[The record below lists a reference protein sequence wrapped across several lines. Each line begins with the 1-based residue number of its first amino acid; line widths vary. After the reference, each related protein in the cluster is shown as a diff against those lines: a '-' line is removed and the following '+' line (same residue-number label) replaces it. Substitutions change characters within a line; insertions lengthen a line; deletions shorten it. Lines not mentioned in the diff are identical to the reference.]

1 MRDTDVNLYR
11 EPRLREEFGPFLG
24 APGPDGT
31 VITTQDIVGETY
43 RRVLAETTAIVAH
56 QWRNEIAHSFL
67 KGFLLYGGV
76 GMGKT
81 TMGRRLAYELSR
93 IFGGNAVV
101 AHEHERRSDQRD
113 LLGPVS
119 NSAHLHHHG
128 DGPEHEGMTG
138 DDVVLVIV
146 DGADIARGRYGDS
159 EEQLQ
164 KLFRFAREG
173 EFHGHRHDDD
183 PVRRT
188 VLLFDDV
195 ESLFLTRSSGGAKEW
210 HFSQNSVFFH
220 AIDELDTAHTV
231 VILTTNRIDLVDEAI
246 IDRFLP
252 YEFQFL
258 APQVL
263 EQVARHRAGVQQ
275 LDEAHLAPVLAAIR
289 EPVHPVKSIRQ
300 VERMVA
306 RAYVASI
313 VGISA
318 AHLPTGRGESTRS
331 GGKIAP
337 IESLPDIDDPKRLLI
352 PAS

>member
-1 MRDTDVNLYR
+1 VKDTDVNLYR
-11 EPRLREEFGPFLG
+11 ESRLREEFGPFG
-24 APGPDGT
+24 EAGPDG
-31 VITTQDIVGETY
+31 IALTTQDIVGETY

-56 QWRNEIAHSFL
+56 QWRNEIAHSVL
-67 KGFLLYGGV
+67 KGFLFYGDV

-93 IFGGNAVV
+93 MFGGNVV
-101 AHEHERRSDQRD
+101 AHEHEGGTEGRN
-113 LLGPVS
+113 LGLTS
-119 NSAHLHHHG
+119 KSLHLHSHG
-128 DGPEHEGMTG
+128 DGLEHERPAG

-173 EFHGHRHDDD
+173 EFHGHVHEDD

-231 VILTTNRIDLVDEAI
+231 VILTTNRLDLVDEAI

-252 YEFQFL
+252 YEFEAL
-258 APQVL
+258 SLEVL
-263 EQVARHRAGVQQ
+263 EQVARHRALVQQ
-275 LDEAHLAPVLAAIR
+275 LDEAHLAPVLAAIKN
-289 EPVHPVKSIRQ
+289 PAQCIKSIRQ

-306 RAYVASI
+306 RAYVRSI
-313 VGISA
+313 VGITA
-318 AHLPTGRGESTRS
+318 ARFPTARDERAIMGDAELFRVRARPHVDQSRE
-331 GGKIAP
+331 
-337 IESLPDIDDPKRLLI
+337 
-352 PAS
+352 